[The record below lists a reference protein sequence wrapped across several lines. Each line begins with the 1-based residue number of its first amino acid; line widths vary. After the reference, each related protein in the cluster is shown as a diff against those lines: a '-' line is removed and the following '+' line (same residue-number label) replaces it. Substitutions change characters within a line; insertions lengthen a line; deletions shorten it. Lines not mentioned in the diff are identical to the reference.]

1 MVGHKTAREMGQNH
15 DNSNTLDA
23 MAHFT
28 DALCC
33 DDKALIENRIKLTYP
48 EHEGYVFK
56 DKFDQS
62 IIIDLF
68 FSLFGKDMNRVE
80 QLSAL
85 LPSSH
90 NARQFVFDRMYIEGL
105 LEGNLAK
112 MQEGIEGVASPKIHN
127 RRQTQDESKLFFTWD
142 NVILSHYGIVYTKI
156 AWILGYELDIQAPLV
171 RVTKDLWPVI
181 PLPTYD
187 PVYSFLQPE

>member
-1 MVGHKTAREMGQNH
+1 
-15 DNSNTLDA
+15 